1 MEKLNA
7 LQQFNALKN
16 EAKSLGINVNGMKKV
31 DIELAISQIKNSTQ
45 STDNTDVP
53 KGKRGRPV
61 NPNSNRQTK
70 IQARNNGE
78 LRRGRPVNGDSARQ
92 QRINERLN
100 KIASG
105 IVIKRGR
112 PALSKA

>member
-7 LQQFNALKN
+7 LQQFNALKA
-16 EAKSLGINVNGMKKV
+16 EAKSLGINVSGMKKA
-31 DIELAISQIKNSTQ
+31 DIELAISQITTTQ
-45 STDNTDVP
+45 TSTDSEIP
-53 KGKRGRPV
+53 KLRRGRPV
-61 NPNSNRQTK
+61 NLNSNRQVK

-78 LRRGRPVNGDSARQ
+78 LKRGRPVVEASARQ
-92 QRINERLN
+92 QRIQEKLN
-100 KIASG
+100 KIALG